1 MYTIKS
7 KAIKVFAT
15 GLKGLKTVQGL
26 RIKTNKITVIIGK
39 DTNVKNDFSDEIEAY
54 CKQEN
59 IKYYFSTKDADKH
72 EFGLAVAA
80 GWQRMIF
87 DIPFSALIVFH
98 DSLLPR
104 YRGFNPLVTALLNKD
119 DCVGVTALMAADK
132 YDRGDILSQVKV
144 PVEYPITIED
154 AIIMVSDAYFNIA
167 GEIYDLFIS
176 GQLHGI
182 PQDESLA
189 TYSLW
194 RDSDDYAI
202 NWHLDSHAI
211 ERHVNSVG
219 YPYLGASS
227 FVDGALVRIRKV
239 ALVNDVFIENRVPGK
254 IIFFEK
260 NMPVVVCG
268 QGLLRLESIE
278 DDNRN
283 VFEINKLR
291 TRLK

>member
-1 MYTIKS
+1 MYTAGS
-7 KAIKVFAT
+7 KTIKVFAT
-15 GLKGLKTVQGL
+15 GLKGFKTIQGL
-26 RIKTNKITVIIGK
+26 REKTSEIIVVIGK
-39 DTNVKNDFSDEIEAY
+39 DINVKNDFSKEIETY

-59 IKYYFSTKDADKH
+59 LKFYFCDEQVDEH

-98 DSLLPR
+98 DSLLPK

-132 YDRGDILSQVKV
+132 YDRGDILSQVRV
-144 PVEYPITIED
+144 PIVYPVTIEN
-154 AIIMVSDAYFNIA
+154 AIIMVSDAYYNIA
-167 GEIYDLFIS
+167 GEIYDLFSS
-176 GQLHGI
+176 GSLYGK
-182 PQDESLA
+182 PQNESLA

-194 RDSDDYAI
+194 RDNDDYAI
-202 NWHLDSHAI
+202 DWSLDSHAI

-227 FVDGALVRIRKV
+227 LMDGVLVRIKKV
-239 ALVNDVFIENRVPGK
+239 LPVCDIVIENRTPGK
-254 IIFFEK
+254 IIFFEE

-268 QGLLRLESIE
+268 QGLLRVESIE
-278 DDNRN
+278 DNN
-283 VFEINKLR
+283 GNKLQINKLR
-291 TRLK
+291 IRFK

>member
-1 MYTIKS
+1 MYTAES

-15 GLKGLKTVQGL
+15 GLKGFKAIQGF
-26 RIKTNKITVIIGK
+26 REKTNKIIVVIGK
-39 DTNVKNDFSDEIEAY
+39 DINVKNDFSNEIETY
-54 CKQEN
+54 CRQEN
-59 IKYYFSTKDADKH
+59 LKYYFSAKHADKH

-98 DSLLPR
+98 DSLLPK

-132 YDRGDILSQVKV
+132 YDRGDILSQVRV
-144 PVEYPITIED
+144 PVVYPITIED
-154 AIIMVSDAYFNIA
+154 AIIMVSDAYFHIA
-167 GEIYDLFIS
+167 GEIYDLFTL
-176 GQLHGI
+176 GLLHGK

-194 RDSDDYAI
+194 RDNDDYAI
-202 NWHLDSHAI
+202 DWSLDSHTI
-211 ERHVNSVG
+211 ERHINSVG

-227 FVDGALVRIRKV
+227 LVDGALVRIKKV
-239 ALVNDVFIENRVPGK
+239 SLVRDVVIENRTPGK
-254 IIFFEK
+254 IIFFEN

-278 DDNRN
+278 DDSGNKL
-283 VFEINKLR
+283 EINKLR
-291 TRLK
+291 IRFK

>member
-1 MYTIKS
+1 MYTAES
-7 KAIKVFAT
+7 KTIKVFAT
-15 GLKGLKTVQGL
+15 GLKGFKTIQGL
-26 RIKTNKITVIIGK
+26 RGKTNKIIVIIGK
-39 DTNVKNDFSDEIEAY
+39 DINVKNDFSNEIETY
-54 CKQEN
+54 CRQED
-59 IKYYFSTKDADKH
+59 IKFYFSATHAEKY
-72 EFGLAVAA
+72 EFGLAIAA

-132 YDRGDILSQVKV
+132 YDRGDILSQVRV
-144 PVEYPITIED
+144 SVEYPIAIKD

-167 GEIYDLFIS
+167 GEVYDLFIS
-176 GQLHGI
+176 GQLYGK

-194 RDSDDYAI
+194 RDNDDYAI
-202 NWHLDSHAI
+202 NWNLDSHAI

-227 FVDGALVRIRKV
+227 FVDGTLVRIKKV

-254 IIFFEK
+254 IIFFEN

-278 DDNRN
+278 DDNGN
-283 VFEINKLR
+283 VLEINKLR